1 MLSPEDLSQSWR
13 VEAPILCVAGRGRF
27 DGAAANMLA
36 QLLARHGLGAR
47 SVGNEAV
54 SRANIGSLD
63 GREVALICV
72 CSLAIGWPL
81 SHLRY
86 LRRRLRQR
94 FHDIPLL
101 VGFWREGD
109 PDPQSPDARI
119 VVGADHYAGSLREA
133 VLMCLREAGAA
144 AVAPSEPGD
153 GCTSDQLPASATEE
167 RLREVPSESGNESG
181 RLRVDTA

>member
-1 MLSPEDLSQSWR
+1 MPRCAAIALASCSRSNIGIGGGSKRNGKIAVRAPSREATPAGDTPDPPMLSPEDLSQSWR

-72 CSLAIGWPL
+72 CCW
-81 SHLRY
+81 
-86 LRRRLRQR
+86 
-94 FHDIPLL
+94 
-101 VGFWREGD
+101 
-109 PDPQSPDARI
+109 
-119 VVGADHYAGSLREA
+119 
-133 VLMCLREAGAA
+133 
-144 AVAPSEPGD
+144 
-153 GCTSDQLPASATEE
+153 T
-167 RLREVPSESGNESG
+167 
-181 RLRVDTA
+181 